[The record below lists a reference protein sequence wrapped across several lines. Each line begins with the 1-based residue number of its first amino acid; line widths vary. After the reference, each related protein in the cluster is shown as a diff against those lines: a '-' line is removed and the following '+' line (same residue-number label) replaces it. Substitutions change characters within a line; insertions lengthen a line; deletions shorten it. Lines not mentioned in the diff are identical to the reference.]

1 MLAFGDITQ
10 FLLLF
15 LAFLLM
21 VANAVSSRGQ
31 IRLFWGLMAAGCLL
45 WSANLSLWTIYEVVL
60 RRSLPEPFVGDVILF
75 VHVVPFM
82 AAVALRPHLSEE
94 KKLYFSTL
102 NFLVLLVWWVFLY
115 AYIVF
120 PDEFVVLN
128 VAVYSPHYDLL
139 YLVEN
144 LALLG
149 VLGVLA
155 WNTRGAWKVI
165 YWNLFVASGLYTS
178 SSMVANAAI
187 ARNQYHT
194 GSIYDVP
201 FIASTCW
208 LIWAGLLARELKP
221 ACEPAVRQRSR
232 WQMLA
237 PRLAMLAML
246 SLPVMG
252 YWAWF
257 QDPGPANLRQFKLL
271 VTLAATVVLGLFV
284 FLRQYLMDRELVR
297 LLEESRLS
305 LENLQRL
312 QAELV
317 QREKLASLAQLVS
330 GAAHEINNPLAVIL
344 GYSDLLAADQ
354 GLQPDQANMAR
365 KIGQQARRT
374 RELVSSLL
382 SFARQSPGEKTLL
395 DMGSVLRR
403 ALQMKMLRIDNKNIR
418 AESEIAPDLPQIWGN
433 INQLFQC
440 CAEIIGNATDALEE
454 VGGGTL
460 SVIVE
465 PEGSELVLKF
475 SDSGPGVREPQRIF
489 DPFYTT
495 KPVGKGMGLG
505 LSVTYGVV
513 QEHQGRITCSNLPE
527 GGAVFVV
534 RFPIANQP
542 ASAAAVAAKA

>member
-1 MLAFGDITQ
+1 
-10 FLLLF
+10 
-15 LAFLLM
+15 
-21 VANAVSSRGQ
+21 
-31 IRLFWGLMAAGCLL
+31 
-45 WSANLSLWTIYEVVL
+45 LWTVYEVIL
-60 RRSLPEPFVGDVILF
+60 RRTLPEPFVGDVILF

-82 AAVALRPHLSEE
+82 AAVAIRPHLSEE

-149 VLGVLA
+149 VLGILA
-155 WNTRGAWKVI
+155 WNTRGAWKAI
-165 YWNLFVASGLYTS
+165 YWNLFVASGLYAS

-208 LIWAGLLARELKP
+208 LIWAGLLARDLKP
-221 ACEPAVRQRSR
+221 ASEPAVHESSR

-257 QDPGPANLRQFKLL
+257 RDTGPANLRQFKLL

-297 LLEESRLS
+297 LLEESRRS
-305 LENLQRL
+305 LENMQRL

-354 GLQPDQANMAR
+354 GLQPEQANMAR

-395 DMGSVLRR
+395 NMGAIAQR
-403 ALQMKMLRIDNKNIR
+403 ALQMRMLRIDNKNIR
-418 AESEIAPDLPQIWGN
+418 AESHIAADLPQIWGN

-440 CAEIIGNATDALEE
+440 CAEIIGNATDAMEE

-460 SVIVE
+460 SVSARQ
-465 PEGSELVLKF
+465 EGNELVLEF

-513 QEHQGRITCSNLPE
+513 QEHQGHITCHNPPQ

-534 RFPIANQP
+534 RFPVANQP
-542 ASAAAVAAKA
+542 ASTGTAAVAAKA